1 MLPPDLAEQTQTTV
15 KRLKQ
20 SLDAFLETYQRLGTH
35 QRDPKW
41 PRGHIDV
48 VTHLVRKDLIPVMEQ
63 AGMEHQAVQ
72 AVCSWAE
79 RMIINEAQK

>member
-20 SLDAFLETYQRLGTH
+20 SLDAFLETYQRLGNNQH
-35 QRDPKW
+35 DPKW

-48 VTHLVRKDLIPVMEQ
+48 VTHMIRKDVIPVMEQ

-72 AVCSWAE
+72 SLCAWAE
-79 RMIINEAQK
+79 RMIINEGGK